1 MISLDMHGQLAV
13 KQQIEL
19 LKLNPKKRKRIN
31 GQMGRKVRVLSRK
44 RLREQKGLNG
54 RAWEPRKARDKG
66 QSKKMMRKTGR
77 GLVTYYTADSA
88 VITLKSTKHGRI
100 AYAQQHGIGET
111 FTASR
116 AKSQYGEPDYQAP
129 ATKKQARALR
139 DAGYKRRRE
148 NGKGWVKPSL
158 TWIAENLK
166 LGQAGLILRILRD
179 EQTTKNSW
187 VIKLPERSF
196 LGVTEQEIKQLVQST
211 MKEATKV

>member
-31 GQMGRKVRVLSRK
+31 GQMGRKVRVFSRK
-44 RLREQKGLNG
+44 RLREQSDLDGK
-54 RAWEPRKARDKG
+54 RWAPRKRKRKPGNRMMQTASKNLQTFYDADGARIFFANGYKA
-66 QSKKMMRKTGR
+66 M
-77 GLVTYYTADSA
+77 
-88 VITLKSTKHGRI
+88 I
-100 AYAQQHGIGET
+100 AYGNQHGYRHT
-111 FTASR
+111 FTASQ
-116 AKSQYGEPDYQAP
+116 AKKKNGTPNYKGP
-129 ATKKQARALR
+129 AIKKQARALR
-139 DAGYKRRRE
+139 EAGYKRRRD

-158 TWIAENLK
+158 TWITENLQ
-166 LGQAGLILRILRD
+166 LGQAALILRILRD